1 MFVASYR
8 LDGCLMY
15 CPNSMLKSSWI
26 RFEALERMT
35 KSDALMMRVSKEN
48 RTEGVSL
55 SCKRTA
61 RCSCQCHSHFCCFER
76 ERRNLFSF
84 WATDQNFRR
93 LPVPSLLRCYFFP
106 TFGAITLPNITKHRK
121 ILFRNS
127 ISKLR
132 KWYSFN
138 FQCLLSSFG
147 LHDSRLKPA

>member
-84 WATDQNFRR
+84 LATDQNFRR
-93 LPVPSLLRCYFFP
+93 LPVPSLLRCYYFP
-106 TFGAITLPNITKHRK
+106 TFVCALRAHRPLR
-121 ILFRNS
+121 LF
-127 ISKLR
+127 ICGPQ
-132 KWYSFN
+132 FI
-138 FQCLLSSFG
+138 
-147 LHDSRLKPA
+147 D